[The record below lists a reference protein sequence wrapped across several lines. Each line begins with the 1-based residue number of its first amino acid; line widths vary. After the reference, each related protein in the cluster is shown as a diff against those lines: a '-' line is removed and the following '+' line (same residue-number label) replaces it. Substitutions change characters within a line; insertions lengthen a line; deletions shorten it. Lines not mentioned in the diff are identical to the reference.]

1 MTTSLAA
8 MQAGRHVQLVIVQL
22 AGIHGGISAPL
33 VLARVFQEFPSW
45 RVEV

>member
-8 MQAGRHVQLVIVQL
+8 VQASKHVQLVTVQL

-33 VLARVFQEFPSW
+33 ALARVFQDFPSW